1 MAIQIFAPAARFD
14 SRAHLAA
21 RNVRRGKRRQLRVL
35 PLCAAAIGVCGG
47 VTVLPVASA
56 DPPTSGQHTVTFQ
69 ILGAGDVFS
78 AIPDPGTPVYPKSS
92 TTWVSTP
99 WAQTVQVSGGQYLA
113 LNYTDHT
120 GVHDCAILVD
130 GHPVPLTE
138 HTPGRCAYQMPG

>member
-1 MAIQIFAPAARFD
+1 MAVHIFAPAARFD
-14 SRAHLAA
+14 SRARSA
-21 RNVRRGKRRQLRVL
+21 VS
-35 PLCAAAIGVCGG
+35 LCAAAIGVCGV

-56 DPPTSGQHTVTFQ
+56 DPPPSGQHTVTFK

-92 TTWVSTP
+92 TTWVPTP
-99 WAQTVQVSGGQYLA
+99 WSQTVQVSGGQYLA
-113 LNYTDHT
+113 LNWTDHT

-138 HTPGRCAYQMPG
+138 HSPGRCAYQMPS

>member
-1 MAIQIFAPAARFD
+1 LAIRIYAPAARFD
-14 SRAHLAA
+14 SRARLAA
-21 RNVRRGKRRQLRVL
+21 RNVL
-35 PLCAAAIGVCGG
+35 PLCAAAIGVCGA

-56 DPPTSGQHTVTFQ
+56 DPPPSGQHTVTFQ

-78 AIPDPGTPVYPKSS
+78 AIPDLGTPVYPKSS

-138 HTPGRCAYQMPG
+138 HKPGRCAYQMPG